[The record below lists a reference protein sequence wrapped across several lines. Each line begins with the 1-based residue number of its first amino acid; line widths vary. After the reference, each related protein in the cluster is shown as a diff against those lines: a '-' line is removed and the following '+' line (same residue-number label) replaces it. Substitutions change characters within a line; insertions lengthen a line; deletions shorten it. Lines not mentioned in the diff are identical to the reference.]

1 MVLYECVLTTKH
13 SSPYYALTNL
23 MKSISYKVVENGGIV
38 RGVQNHG
45 IRSLP
50 HRFKARYPDIEGN
63 RYYKDGRFVSI
74 YYDSS
79 PQIMRD
85 VESILF
91 SDEEVLRSTHIKAR
105 NKLWYV
111 NVQKEDKNPYLQRVI
126 AEEKGEGDL

>member
-1 MVLYECVLTTKH
+1 
-13 SSPYYALTNL
+13 
-23 MKSISYKVVENGGIV
+23 V